1 MFGTGGSDQ
10 LGFRL
15 CCNNAG
21 TSSCGSTTAY
31 DLDVDTFRWH
41 LYLASASQPPVANFS
56 GNPTTGA
63 APLAVAFTDSSSN
76 SPTAWS
82 WTFGDTTTSTAQNP
96 SHTYSSTGAYTVSLT
111 AYNQYGNNTNTK
123 NNYINVG
130 NPPVANFSGTPTT
143 GGAPLTVSFTDS
155 STNSPTAWSWSF
167 GEMAALPPLRTRAI
181 PTTAPGPIPLR

>member
-31 DLDVDTFRWH
+31 DLDVDTLRWH
-41 LYLASASQPPVANFS
+41 LYLASASRPPVANFT
-56 GNPTTGA
+56 GNPTIGA

-76 SPTAWS
+76 IPTAWS
-82 WTFGDTTTSTAQNP
+82 WTFGDTTTSTVQNP
-96 SHTYSSTGAYTVSLT
+96 SHTYSSNGAYTVALT

-123 NNYINVG
+123 TNYINVG
-130 NPPVANFSGTPTT
+130 NPPVANFSGTPTS
-143 GGAPLTVSFTDS
+143 GSAPLTVSFTDS

-167 GEMAALPPLRTRAI
+167 GRAAALPPLRTRAI
-181 PTTAPGPIPLR
+181 PTTAPAPTPSR